1 MMLFRKLFANTST
14 KFMLPHPQQ
23 TFARPPFHFNP
34 SVMLLN
40 SYRFF
45 GAHTGYTQSGYTS
58 QI

>member
-1 MMLFRKLFANTST
+1 MMLFRKLFATTTT
-14 KFMLPHPQQ
+14 KYLPQQ
-23 TFARPPFHFNP
+23 HQRHLLHSLHYNP
-34 SVMLLN
+34 SKMLMN